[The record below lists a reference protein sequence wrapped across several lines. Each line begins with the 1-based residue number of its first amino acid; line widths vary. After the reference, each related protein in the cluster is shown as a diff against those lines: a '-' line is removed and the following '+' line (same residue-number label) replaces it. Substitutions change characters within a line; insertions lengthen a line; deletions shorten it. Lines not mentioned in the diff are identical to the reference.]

1 MNEKELKITREALTR
16 ELEHHIEELCNVI
29 IKDITTIQTSNNIT
43 LDNFEVMTHIAEAL
57 ESVCDG
63 TEQII
68 KFLLKIKIT
77 EKMMQPTKEISF
89 DYE

>member
-1 MNEKELKITREALTR
+1 MNKRELKVTKEALTR
-16 ELEHHIEELCNVI
+16 ELEHHIEELCSVI
-29 IKDITTIQTSNNIT
+29 IKDVTIIQNNNNIT
-43 LDNFEVMTHIAEAL
+43 LENFEIMTHLGEAL

-68 KFLLKIKIT
+68 KFLLKIRLT